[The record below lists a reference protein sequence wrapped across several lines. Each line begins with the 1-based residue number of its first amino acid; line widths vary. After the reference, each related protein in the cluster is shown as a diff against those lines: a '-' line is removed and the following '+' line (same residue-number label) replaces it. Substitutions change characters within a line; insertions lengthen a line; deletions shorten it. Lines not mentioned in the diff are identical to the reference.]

1 MHAIKIALKI
11 CPIGTKSYSC
21 CLKRIHKDYEP
32 VKIIKKNEIIY
43 GVHKKRENLL
53 DENMR
58 NTKKTVTIRSMS
70 PSY

>member
-21 CLKRIHKDYEP
+21 CLKRTHKDYEP

-43 GVHKKRENLL
+43 GVHKKRENIL
-53 DENMR
+53 DENAR
-58 NTKKTVTIRSMS
+58 NAIKTVTIRSIQQD
-70 PSY
+70 Y